1 MPTFYEATQDKK
13 TQVQEIGTG
22 FFSYLLY
29 TDGGKRTY
37 VGATNDPDRRL
48 RQHNGEIS
56 GGAFATKGRKW
67 TRALH
72 VGGFPDWQ
80 STLQFEWAWKHYSRK
95 QNAHGLRGKLEGLLH
110 LLQLDKATS
119 KAVPYCMW
127 PHKLY
132 IESGSAALPDLKKI
146 ETYNRVMSVVG
157 LPQKV
162 NPFLPLPS
170 NTSFPSNMSSL
181 SDITS
186 LAVQVD
192 LLSSE
197 VKLLSE
203 RLTTALAKIDADS
216 AAVKKRSKKADASS
230 SDGEETAEN
239 TKTKTKTKT
248 KTIKTK
254 AVKAAKEKVACPT
267 AEEGVIRFYS
277 SAGTSPYKG
286 FSNLAKAEFTLDG
299 QTYFS
304 VENYIQS
311 EKFASTDPEYA
322 EKIRNQKN
330 PALVKGMGKSKGHAA
345 AEDWETRRVDVMRR
359 GLLAKFTSNEALK
372 EVLLSTGDAK
382 IEEESP
388 ADSFWGIG
396 ADGQGENWTGKLLM
410 ELRDSLHSLRS
421 SSS

>member
-1 MPTFYEATQDKK
+1 
-13 TQVQEIGTG
+13 
-22 FFSYLLY
+22 
-29 TDGGKRTY
+29 
-37 VGATNDPDRRL
+37 
-48 RQHNGEIS
+48 
-56 GGAFATKGRKW
+56 
-67 TRALH
+67 
-72 VGGFPDWQ
+72 
-80 STLQFEWAWKHYSRK
+80 
-95 QNAHGLRGKLEGLLH
+95 
-110 LLQLDKATS
+110 
-119 KAVPYCMW
+119 
-127 PHKLY
+127 
-132 IESGSAALPDLKKI
+132 
-146 ETYNRVMSVVG
+146 
-157 LPQKV
+157 
-162 NPFLPLPS
+162 
-170 NTSFPSNMSSL
+170 MSSL

-203 RLTTALAKIDADS
+203 RLTTALAKIDTDS
-216 AAVKKRSKKADASS
+216 AAAKSAKPVKKRSKKADASASSS

-239 TKTKTKTKT
+239 TNTKT

-254 AVKAAKEKVACPT
+254 AVKAAKEPKAPKEKVACPT

-299 QTYFS
+299 QSYFS
-304 VENYIQS
+304 VENYVQS

-330 PALVKGMGKSKGHAA
+330 PALVKGMGKSKGHAT

-372 EVLLSTGDAK
+372 DILLGTGDAK

-388 ADSFWGIG
+388 AESFWGIG

-410 ELRDSLHSLRS
+410 ELRDSLRS